1 MKRRHFVQYTAAGVL
16 IPKLLNGFGVKALGE
31 SPWIRAMTDTTVD
44 TDRVLVLIRLDGGND
59 GLNTVIPLDQYD
71 KLANVRPQVL
81 LPENTVLPLE
91 DDNSLGLHPSLAGL
105 HNLYSDGKLKIIQS
119 VGYPN
124 PNFSHFRS
132 TDIWMT
138 GADADEVLNSG
149 WAGRYLYEEFPN
161 FPADFPNET
170 MPDPLSL
177 EIGAALSLTL
187 QGPFAGMGMS
197 VVDPSE
203 FYELVDGVVTPAPD
217 TPAGEL
223 LQHVRTVKRQS
234 NAYGQVIVN
243 AFNKSANLATY
254 PEDNVLA
261 EQLKIVAR
269 LIAGGLKTRIYL
281 VSLGGF
287 DTHDAQVMAGDTTKG
302 EHADLLRL
310 LGEAVAAFQ
319 KDIDQIGVADRVTG
333 MTFSEFGR
341 RIISNYSNGTDHGS
355 AAPLF
360 LFGNA
365 VKGGVLGENPDIPA
379 DANVDSNLPMQY
391 DFRSVYST
399 ILQDWFCVQS
409 DSLRNI
415 LYRDYQSLP
424 VFQEIGCLPTA
435 VRDRNRQAGQQ
446 LLDIYPNPFIEW
458 TRLRFQSTGGPT
470 ILQVFNDAGQLMAT
484 PAHSIFPKG
493 EQQVDWHAEELPAG
507 RYYVRIQQGGVQQVK
522 PCVKVR

>member
-31 SPWIRAMTDTTVD
+31 NPWISAMTDTTVD

-59 GLNTVIPLDQYD
+59 GLNTIVPLDQYD
-71 KLANVRPQVL
+71 KLANVRSQVL
-81 LPENTVLPLE
+81 LPEQSILPLT
-91 DDNSLGLHPSLAGL
+91 DNDSLGFHPSLSGF
-105 HNLYSDGKLKIIQS
+105 HDLYADGKLKIIQS

-124 PNFSHFRS
+124 PNLSHFRS

-138 GADADEVLNSG
+138 GSDADEVLNSG
-149 WAGRYLYEEFPN
+149 WAGRYLNEEFPN

-177 EIGAALSLTL
+177 EIGASLSLTL

-203 FYELVDGVVTPAPD
+203 FYELVDGVVAPAPD

-234 NAYGQVIVN
+234 NTYGQVIVN
-243 AFNKSANLATY
+243 AFNKSANLVSY
-254 PEDNVLA
+254 PDNNELA

-269 LIAGGLKTRIYL
+269 LIGGGLKTRIYL

-287 DTHDAQVMAGDTTKG
+287 DTHDAQVVAGDTTKG
-302 EHADLLRL
+302 EHADLLKL

-319 KDIDQIGVADRVTG
+319 KDIEQLGVADRVTG

-355 AAPLF
+355 AAPMF
-360 LFGNA
+360 LFGNG
-365 VKGGVLGENPDIPA
+365 VQGGVLGENPDIPA
-379 DANVDSNLPMQY
+379 GAGVDSNLAMQY
-391 DFRSVYST
+391 DFRSVYGT
-399 ILQDWFCVQS
+399 VLQDWFCVQRER
-409 DSLRNI
+409 LQNI

-424 VFQEIGCLPTA
+424 VFQEIGCMPTA
-435 VRDRNRQAGQQ
+435 VRDRNLRAGQQ
-446 LLDIYPNPFIEW
+446 LLDIYPNPFSDW

-470 ILQVFNDAGQLMAT
+470 ILQVFNDAGQLLAT
-484 PAHSIFPKG
+484 PANAIFPKG
-493 EQQVDWHAEELPAG
+493 EQQVDWDAGGLPAG
-507 RYYVRIQQGGVQQVK
+507 RYYVRIQQGAVQQVR
-522 PCVKVR
+522 KVLKGR

>member
-16 IPKLLNGFGVKALGE
+16 LPKLLNGFGVKALGE
-31 SPWIRAMTDTTVD
+31 SPWMKAMTDTTVD

-59 GLNTVIPLDQYD
+59 GLNTVVPLDQYD
-71 KLANVRPQVL
+71 KLANARPQVI
-81 LPENTVLPLE
+81 LPQQSILPLA
-91 DDNSLGLHPSLAGL
+91 DNDSLGLHPSLSGL
-105 HNLYSDGKLKIIQS
+105 HDLYANGKLKIIQS

-149 WAGRYLYEEFPN
+149 WAGRYLNEEFPN
-161 FPADFPNET
+161 FPADFPNEA

-177 EIGAALSLTL
+177 EIGASLSLTL

-203 FYELVDGVVTPAPD
+203 FYELVDGVITPAPAG
-217 TPAGEL
+217 PAGEL

-243 AFNKSANLATY
+243 AFNKSTNLVSY
-254 PEDNVLA
+254 PADNVLA

-287 DTHDAQVMAGDTTKG
+287 DTHDAQVVAGDTTRG
-302 EHADLLRL
+302 EHADLLRML
-310 LGEAVAAFQ
+310 SGAISAFQ
-319 KDIDQIGVADRVTG
+319 KDIEQMGVADRVSG

-355 AAPLF
+355 AAPLL
-360 LFGNA
+360 LFGKA
-365 VKGGVLGENPDIPA
+365 IEGGVLGDNPNIPPN
-379 DANVDSNLPMQY
+379 ANEDSNLPMQY
-391 DFRSVYST
+391 DFRSVYAT
-399 ILQDWFCVQS
+399 VLQDWFCVQQE
-409 DSLRNI
+409 SLRNI
-415 LYRDYQSLP
+415 LFQDYQSLP
-424 VFQEIGCLPTA
+424 IFQEVGCMPTA
-435 VRDRNRQAGQQ
+435 VRDRNRQAGRQ
-446 LLDIYPNPFIEW
+446 LLHIYPNPFTHW
-458 TRLRFQSTGGPT
+458 TRLRFQSAGGPI
-470 ILQVFNDAGQLMAT
+470 ILQVFNDAGQLVAT
-484 PAHSIFPKG
+484 PAHAIFPKG
-493 EQQVDWHAEELPAG
+493 EHQIDWHAEELPAG
-507 RYYVRIQQGGVQQVK
+507 RYYVRIQQGGVQQVQG
-522 PCVKVR
+522 CVKVG

>member
-31 SPWIRAMTDTTVD
+31 SPWVRAMTATTVD

-59 GLNTVIPLDQYD
+59 GLNTVVPLDQYD
-71 KLANVRPQVL
+71 KLAGVRPQVL
-81 LPENTVLPLE
+81 LPENRIMPLA
-91 DDNSLGLHPSLAGL
+91 DNPAVGLHPSLSGL
-105 HNLYSDGKLKIIQS
+105 HNLYTDGKVKIIQS

-124 PNFSHFRS
+124 PNLSHFRS

-138 GADADEVLNSG
+138 GSDANEVLNSG
-149 WAGRYLYEEFPN
+149 WAGRYLNEEFPN

-177 EIGAALSLTL
+177 EIGASLSLTL
-187 QGPFAGMGMS
+187 QGPYAGMGMS

-203 FYELVDGVVTPAPD
+203 FYELVDGVVAPAPD

-234 NAYGQVIVN
+234 NTYGQVIVD
-243 AFNKSANLATY
+243 AFNKSTNLVSY
-254 PEDNVLA
+254 PEDNELA

-269 LIAGGLKTRIYL
+269 LISGGLKTRIYL

-287 DTHDAQVMAGDTTKG
+287 DTHDAQVVAGDTTKG
-302 EHADLLRL
+302 EHAELLQK
-310 LGEAVAAFQ
+310 LGSAIAAFQ
-319 KDIDQIGVADRVTG
+319 KDIEQIGVAERVTG

-365 VKGGVLGENPDIPA
+365 VQGGVLGHNPEIPT
-379 DANVDSNLPMQY
+379 DAGVDSNLAMQY
-391 DFRSVYST
+391 DFRSVYAT
-399 ILQDWFCVQS
+399 VLQDWFCVQAN
-409 DSLRNI
+409 SLQNI

-424 VFQEIGCLPTA
+424 IFQEIGCIPTS
-435 VRDRNRQAGQQ
+435 VRDRNQQAGQR
-446 LLDIYPNPFIEW
+446 LLDVYPNPFTDW

-470 ILQVFNDAGQLMAT
+470 ILQVFNDAGQLVAT
-484 PAHSIFPKG
+484 PAHGIFPKG
-493 EQQVDWHAEELPAG
+493 EQQVDWHAEQLPVG
-507 RYYVRIQQGGVQQVK
+507 RYYVRIQQGAVQQVRK
-522 PCVKVR
+522 VVKGR